1 MLGIPRSLPL
11 APFSRAAQAAMFDD
25 PRKLVAF
32 AGFAV
37 LFHACYA
44 VISYRDELKISGD
57 DFQSVPVSVMVECA
71 IGALACAW
79 GALGF
84 AGEFL
89 HIKAQPRELPPVS
102 MEKMNDFIIF
112 NHRGR
117 SVPPPKVPGP
127 R

>member
-1 MLGIPRSLPL
+1 
-11 APFSRAAQAAMFDD
+11 MFDD

-57 DFQSVPVSVMVECA
+57 DFQSVPVSVTVECA

-89 HIKAQPRELPPVS
+89 HIKAQPRELPP
-102 MEKMNDFIIF
+102 
-112 NHRGR
+112 
-117 SVPPPKVPGP
+117 
-127 R
+127 